1 MHPQPPPQRH
11 PYLVLINSLARL
23 LIRYL
28 RCFTSPRFSL
38 SLPFIYAVQ
47 VVTSL
52 LLPISPTVIHF
63 TTNANHTMKFWALL
77 ALAAS
82 VTAIPFEGGI
92 LHKRAGERIH
102 IGYRIVSKVRLL
114 HPTQPNQLTPP
125 PFPPSQE
132 EADAINDNG
141 GKAVQSRG
149 TMGRQLGTGTYISPA
164 FHDFPD
170 YDPSKGLP
178 WDCAVTV
185 DAAAWS
191 GLKKA
196 WVPKMFEFPED
207 KEKNPDKC
215 KPLPL
220 WLGCWVHAR
229 NTPYRPATAKL
240 SPPPVYYL

>member
-1 MHPQPPPQRH
+1 
-11 PYLVLINSLARL
+11 
-23 LIRYL
+23 
-28 RCFTSPRFSL
+28 
-38 SLPFIYAVQ
+38 
-47 VVTSL
+47 
-52 LLPISPTVIHF
+52 
-63 TTNANHTMKFWALL
+63 MKFCALL

-82 VTAIPFEGGI
+82 VAAIPFEGDI
-92 LHKRAGERIH
+92 LHKRSGERTH

-125 PFPPSQE
+125 HLQE
-132 EADAINDNG
+132 EADAIHKQG

-185 DAAAWS
+185 DAAAWA

-215 KPLPL
+215 KPLAL
-220 WLGCWVHAR
+220 W
-229 NTPYRPATAKL
+229 TPRWGACRQPL
-240 SPPPVYYL
+240 SPHPLSPLLNPIRANIY